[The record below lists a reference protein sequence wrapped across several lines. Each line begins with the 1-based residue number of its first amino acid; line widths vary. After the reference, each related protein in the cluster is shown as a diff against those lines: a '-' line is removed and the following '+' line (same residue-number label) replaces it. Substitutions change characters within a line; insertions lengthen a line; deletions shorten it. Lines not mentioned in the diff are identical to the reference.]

1 MPSFSRSLEGSL
13 HRALALANEREHEYA
28 TLDHLLLS
36 LADDPD
42 AATAMRAASVDLD
55 TLRQNLSTYIDHD
68 LENLVRH
75 ESDVAKP
82 TAGFQRV
89 IQRAVIK
96 VQSSG
101 REQVSGAD
109 LFHSI
114 YAERESH
121 AAQFLREQD
130 ISVAERPAVA
140 PTDFALAPPPADW
153 PQWRRDELKA
163 NSRNPKVGTAL
174 VSKTDRV
181 RVWLL
186 TLAPGAR
193 LPFHRHVLDY
203 FWTATAPGKAVSHYG
218 DGRVAEITYA
228 LGDTRHL
235 TFGPGESMIHDLE
248 NTGATELSF
257 VTVEFLDSANQP
269 LPIE

>member
-1 MPSFSRSLEGSL
+1 MPTFSRHLEETL
-13 HRALALANEREHEYA
+13 HRAVAYANERRHEYA
-28 TLDHLLLS
+28 TLEHLLLA
-36 LADDPD
+36 LADDPE
-42 AATAMRAASVDLD
+42 ASGVMRACNVDLAV
-55 TLRQNLSTYIDHD
+55 LKKNLTAYVDNELKSLIVDD
-68 LENLVRH
+68 G
-75 ESDVAKP
+75 DDAKP

-109 LFHSI
+109 LFDSI

-121 AAQFLREQD
+121 AAQFLRAQD

-174 VSKTDRV
+174 VPKTDRV

-203 FWTATAPGKAVSHYG
+203 FWTVTAPGKAVSHYG

-257 VTVEFLDSANQP
+257 VTVEFLDGANQP
-269 LPIE
+269 LSIE